1 MKFNLF
7 YIAAIFS
14 MLSCNKLLDTIPDKQ
29 LATTDNLMALEALLN
44 ENFAINRS
52 GNGLGEA
59 SSDDY
64 YLEQTSFDAL
74 SQQERNTYV
83 WEMDNAAKEPYMMM
97 YNKINLANIVLD
109 AIDGVAGDEQSKG
122 EIKGE
127 ALFLRAN
134 TYFSLALSFAK
145 QYEDRSAKTD
155 LGLILRLNSDFN
167 LKSSRSTVFETYE
180 QIEKDALQAIE
191 LLPEMGKHLYKPS
204 KLACFAMLSR
214 FYLAKGDFE
223 KAELFADKFLLIK
236 NDLID
241 YNTINRTARYP
252 FPIFN
257 AEVVYHTQGS
267 SVGYVFTSMAKT
279 DTLLYDSYSDID
291 LRKTAFFF
299 KNADGSMRFK
309 GSYVGSIQPFT
320 GYAVD
325 EVLLTKAECLARRG
339 AIGEMRILL
348 NAFLQKRYLTGS
360 SIPVSF
366 EEKEQALDAIL
377 LERRKQ
383 LLMRDVRWMDL
394 KRLNLEERYRKK
406 IVRKIGDKT
415 YELVPREL
423 RYALSLPQ
431 SVIDITGI
439 VQNPR

>member
-7 YIAAIFS
+7 YISAIFL

-83 WEMDNAAKEPYMMM
+83 WDMDNAAKEPYMMM

-109 AIDGVAGDEQSKG
+109 AIDGVAGDEQSKE

-134 TYFSLALSFAK
+134 TYFSLALTFTK

-180 QIEKDALQAIE
+180 QIEKDALQAAE
-191 LLPEMGKHLYKPS
+191 LLPDTGKHLYKPS
-204 KLACFAMLSR
+204 KLACFAMLTR

-257 AEVVYHTQGS
+257 TEVVYHTQGS
-267 SVGYVFTSMAKT
+267 SVGYVFTSMAKI
-279 DTLLYDSYSDID
+279 DTLLYDSYQDTD

-309 GSYVGSIQPFT
+309 GSYVGSVQPFT

-339 AIGEMRILL
+339 AIGEIPILL

-366 EEKEQALDAIL
+366 EEKEQALDAVL

-383 LLMRDVRWMDL
+383 LLMRDVRWIDL

-415 YELVPREL
+415 YELVPGEL
-423 RYALSLPQ
+423 RYALPLPQ